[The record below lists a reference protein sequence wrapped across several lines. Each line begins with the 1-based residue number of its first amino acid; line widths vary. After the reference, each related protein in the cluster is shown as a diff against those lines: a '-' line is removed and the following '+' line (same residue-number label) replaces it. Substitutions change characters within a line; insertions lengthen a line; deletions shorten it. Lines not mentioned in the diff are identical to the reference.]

1 MATAISSYNDTPIAL
16 PQVKQGKADLVTGYF
31 ETATGT
37 WDLYRGCENIALWVQ
52 KCSLLDASQRFLAE
66 KTSQVMSVL
75 GAGLSIPHLFIDGN
89 GLRKSV
95 EQLSLSNQLADT
107 DPLKGEKITEARKQV
122 FVKSMYLGA
131 TFTMA
136 LNFFHDLKFVDFAKQ
151 LPVINF
157 FFNATCLAA
166 DSVELVDEV
175 YKVSG
180 YRSVSGQSAEKMA
193 EIQDKTWLAWVNIVK
208 CVSSVALAVIGLA
221 SLTTATAA
229 VNPVLLSTSI
239 LGLSTTWLV
248 AKLSSYFYKKTI
260 EERYCVNKNPLILNY
275 V

>member
-1 MATAISSYNDTPIAL
+1 MTTAITSYDDKPVAL
-16 PQVKQGKADLVTGYF
+16 PALKQGKVDRVTGYL

-37 WDLYRGCENIALWVQ
+37 WDLYRAFETISLWAQ
-52 KCSLLDASQRFLAE
+52 KCTLLDASQRFLAE

-75 GAGLSIPHLFIDGN
+75 GAGLSLPHLLIDGN
-89 GLRKSV
+89 GLKKSV
-95 EQLSLSNQLADT
+95 EQLSLANQLTEA
-107 DPLKGEKITEARKQV
+107 DPLRGKKITEAGKQV
-122 FVKSMYLGA
+122 FVKSMYFGT

-136 LNFFHDLKFVDFAKQ
+136 LNFFHELKFVDFAKQ
-151 LPVINF
+151 LPIINF

-180 YRSVSGQSAEKMA
+180 YRSVKGESPEKMA
-193 EIQDKTWLAWVNIVK
+193 EVQDKAWLAWVNIVK

-248 AKLSSYFYKKTI
+248 AKISSHFYKQAI
-260 EERYCVNKNPLILNY
+260 EEKYCTVDNSLSLSR